1 MTWEYALIGLVVGI
15 IIGAVAMRFGN
26 RKLRQQQALQYELEK
41 NKAELDEYREE
52 LVSHFARSAELL
64 DTMAHDY
71 RQLYQHMA
79 KSSSSLL
86 PELSAEANPFRNRL
100 AEYEASNDQTGSGA
114 VDLFGQ
120 DDDTVVEQAGED
132 IIRPPAAACLLD
144 NIRNQ
149 THNLGFS
156 FQTDVRLAVGFYPT
170 GRRIIPRSWPL
181 RREPQRRLPSWRPS
195 LPSSFPSRR
204 ALHCPRSA

>member
-100 AEYEASNDQTGSGA
+100 AESEASNDQHRCRCLATILKVHQACCVLARSTTN
-114 VDLFGQ
+114 LFFGRSHCALLFSPSP
-120 DDDTVVEQAGED
+120 T
-132 IIRPPAAACLLD
+132 II
-144 NIRNQ
+144 
-149 THNLGFS
+149 
-156 FQTDVRLAVGFYPT
+156 
-170 GRRIIPRSWPL
+170 
-181 RREPQRRLPSWRPS
+181 
-195 LPSSFPSRR
+195 
-204 ALHCPRSA
+204 

>member
-100 AEYEASNDQTGSGA
+100 AESEASNDQAPCRCLATILKA
-114 VDLFGQ
+114 H
-120 DDDTVVEQAGED
+120 
-132 IIRPPAAACLLD
+132 PACC
-144 NIRNQ
+144 
-149 THNLGFS
+149 
-156 FQTDVRLAVGFYPT
+156 VLA
-170 GRRIIPRSWPL
+170 
-181 RREPQRRLPSWRPS
+181 
-195 LPSSFPSRR
+195 
-204 ALHCPRSA
+204 RSATNLFFGRSHCALLFSPSPTII